1 MDGLDEGT
9 RLDKMVSHENGVTL
23 VSSEH
28 GDGISGDLW
37 LHWRNHYTST
47 ITKSTITQG
56 TA

>member
-28 GDGISGDLW
+28 GDGISGDL
-37 LHWRNHYTST
+37 LLRRRNHCTIA